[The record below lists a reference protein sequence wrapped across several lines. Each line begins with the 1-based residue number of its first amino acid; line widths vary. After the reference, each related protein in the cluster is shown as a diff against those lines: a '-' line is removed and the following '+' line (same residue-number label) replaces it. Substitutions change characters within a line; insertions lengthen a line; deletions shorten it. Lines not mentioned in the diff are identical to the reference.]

1 MPRRPLH
8 PQRHALF
15 PARPVA
21 VNVRAIILA
30 AGRGSRMESLTRDRP
45 KCLVEVRG
53 KPLLQWQLDA
63 LRGSGIEE
71 IAIVTGYC
79 RALVA
84 LPGLLEFYNPRWME
98 ANMVVSLGCAD
109 EWLSK
114 GPCVVTY
121 SDIFYDASAVRS
133 LRDCDAPLAVTY
145 DPRWRALWERR
156 FADPLT
162 DAETLRLHPDGTLAE
177 IGNRPTTLQPIEGQ
191 YMGVLRFE
199 PAGWA
204 EVARI
209 RESLPPAERDRMD
222 MTNALQRVIAARR
235 VAVTAV
241 PYEGEWGEVDS
252 PRDLSLYDGRP

>member
-1 MPRRPLH
+1 MT
-8 PQRHALF
+8 A
-15 PARPVA
+15 
-21 VNVRAIILA
+21 RAIILA
-30 AGRGSRMESLTRDRP
+30 AGRGSRMDALTYDRP

-63 LRGSGIEE
+63 LRGCGLKE

-79 RALVA
+79 REMIA
-84 LPGLLEFYNPRWME
+84 LPALIEFHNPRWMDTNIL
-98 ANMVVSLGCAD
+98 ASLACAGD
-109 EWLSK
+109 WLRQ

-121 SDIFYDASAVRS
+121 SDIFYEGSAVQS
-133 LRDCDAPLAVTY
+133 LRDCDAPLAIAY
-145 DPRWRALWERR
+145 ALHWRALWERR

-177 IGNRPTTLQPIEGQ
+177 IGNRPATLDAIEGQ
-191 YMGVLRFE
+191 YMGLLRLD

-209 RESLPPAERDRMD
+209 RRALCPAEQDRMD
-222 MTNALQRVIAARR
+222 MTNALQRVIAAGR

-252 PRDLSLYDGRP
+252 PRDLALYEARP